1 MGVKGLWPLLE
12 PAARPTSLESLEGKR
27 LAVDASIWLHQ
38 FVKAMRD
45 REGNALPNAHVVGFL
60 RRICKLLFYGIK
72 PVFVFD
78 GSTPELKRK
87 TVAGRRERRERL
99 QDSAKKTAA
108 KILSAR
114 LKLAALGNT
123 TETGQTPSP
132 LTAEPL
138 SGAKRKRDAY
148 DLDVPAN
155 APARLQASN
164 QHDPR
169 LALRSEL
176 EGFVEE
182 HKEAVIDIDSDVFQA
197 LPIELQHEIILDLKN
212 KSRQTSWELLEEMT
226 RLAPTGIEFSQ
237 LQIDNLVRRNDL
249 MQKYMA
255 ISGMGHRAASL
266 QPSRIAGERS
276 REYILVRNDD
286 AAVGGWTMG
295 ATDENAA
302 ADAVVPL
309 GHAAATGQ
317 SDATS
322 HGSSKP
328 SDDEF
333 EEVPVDNLPVA
344 ATSLP
349 LEAPPALDARDIS
362 PPETISISDLPPN
375 HANFQSPPVY
385 NAVVTISEATSDEEE
400 DIEADEKVQD
410 AIAWREIQDWSG
422 QGAPVGNESL
432 APTVPSPELISASDT
447 IRPGPTPPVE
457 PTPILAHLPS
467 PRPTIMASVA
477 PPAPPLSPSH
487 QNNRPIES
495 ISLPKAQEVDWSA
508 LMQASVLQPAQPF
521 SARPAELTVAL
532 ADTKPTRPVATP
544 TTSPQRPPPSS
555 LVTTLTPSPKR
566 PSPARMR
573 HQLVTDIAAL
583 RQARNKADRQASAL
597 DNEMVADVQQLLM
610 LFGIPFVTAPSE
622 AEAECAFLDE
632 AQAVDGVVTD
642 DNDVFLF
649 GATRVY
655 RHLFNQTQSV
665 EYYQSADLRQE
676 LVLDQETL
684 IQLAYLLGS
693 DYTDGVHGV
702 GLVSAMEIVHLWP
715 SLAGL
720 QDFKAWWDACT
731 SPLADTKTL
740 VGTGPHA
747 ASRRRLCKLAQ
758 KVPLPSGF
766 PDPQVA
772 LAYQQPQVSQ
782 DAHATFVWGFPDLD
796 ALRDYL
802 ADKLGW
808 DQVKADQLLL
818 PIVQNMHRKSATM
831 AATTRREQPA
841 TLLDFFSPAI
851 SSATAAG
858 LPLGQRSVI
867 PGHKS
872 ERIRQIIAD
881 WKQARDLAATIVSD
895 EISPSS
901 SQARARSGEGGFAQT
916 QQSLSK
922 SLTAAGSDNYSTPSD
937 SSASDDEA
945 NGHQDSMGFKPVS
958 RRQRVATRQRTTT
971 RRAAKPGHR
980 PRARR

>member
-87 TVAGRRERRERL
+87 TVVGRRERRERL
-99 QDSAKKTAA
+99 QDSAKKTAT

-114 LKLAALGNT
+114 LKLAALKGT
-123 TETGQTPSP
+123 TDTGQSTGALSVG
-132 LTAEPL
+132 PL
-138 SGAKRKRDAY
+138 SGAKRKRDAF

-155 APARLQASN
+155 ASARLQASN
-164 QHDPR
+164 QRDPR

-182 HKEAVIDIDSDVFQA
+182 HKEAVIDIDSEVFQA

-212 KSRQTSWELLEEMT
+212 KSRQTSWERLEEMT

-237 LQIDNLVRRNDL
+237 LQIDNLVKRNDL
-249 MQKYMA
+249 MQKYMVV
-255 ISGMGHRAASL
+255 SGMNHRVASL

-276 REYILVRNDD
+276 REYILVRNDNT
-286 AAVGGWTMG
+286 AEGGWTMSTTG
-295 ATDENAA
+295 EDTA
-302 ADAVVPL
+302 ADSPTQL
-309 GHAAATGQ
+309 GPVTPGQ
-317 SDATS
+317 SVAAGN
-322 HGSSKP
+322 GSNEP

-333 EEVPVDNLPVA
+333 EEVPVDNLSA
-344 ATSLP
+344 TATSLP
-349 LEAPPALDARDIS
+349 LDLSPLFDAHGASTTEVISIPDS
-362 PPETISISDLPPN
+362 PPGHAGLPP
-375 HANFQSPPVY
+375 PPID
-385 NAVVTISEATSDEEE
+385 NGVVSISEASSEEE
-400 DIEADEKVQD
+400 DEADEEMQE
-410 AIAWREIQDWSG
+410 AIAWREIQDWSDKG
-422 QGAPVGNESL
+422 TLAAEEGL
-432 APTVPSPELISASDT
+432 APAVPSSDPIGPSDT
-447 IRPGPTPPVE
+447 TRPSPTPPIE
-457 PTPILAHLPS
+457 STPALAHSSS
-467 PRPTIMASVA
+467 PRSTITASVA
-477 PPAPPLSPSH
+477 LPPPLSPSH
-487 QNNRPIES
+487 QSNRPTQPAPP
-495 ISLPKAQEVDWSA
+495 PKAQEVDWSA
-508 LMQASVLQPAQPF
+508 LMQASVLQPAQP
-521 SARPAELTVAL
+521 SSPNPTENTAAPAGT
-532 ADTKPTRPVATP
+532 TPTRPVVTP
-544 TTSPQRPPPSS
+544 TTSPLRLPPTASAAAF
-555 LVTTLTPSPKR
+555 TPSPKR

-632 AQAVDGVVTD
+632 AHAVDGVVTD

-649 GATRVY
+649 GGTRVY
-655 RHLFNQTQSV
+655 RHLFNQTKSV
-665 EYYQSADLRQE
+665 EYYQSADLCKE
-676 LVLDQETL
+676 LVLNQETL

-702 GLVSAMEIVHLWP
+702 GLVLAMEIVHLWP

-731 SPLADTKTL
+731 APLADTKAL
-740 VGTGPHA
+740 IGTGPQA

-758 KVPLPSGF
+758 KVPLSSGF

-782 DAHATFVWGFPDLD
+782 DANAAFVWGFPDLD

-802 ADKLGW
+802 ADKLSW
-808 DQVKADQLLL
+808 DQAKADQLLL
-818 PIVQNMHRKSATM
+818 PIVQNMHRKP
-831 AATTRREQPA
+831 AAETVSTRREQPA
-841 TLLDFFSPAI
+841 TLLDFFSPTMNDP
-851 SSATAAG
+851 ATGG
-858 LPLGQRSVI
+858 LPLGHRSVI

-881 WKQARDLAATIVSD
+881 WKQTRDSSTIPPTVLSD
-895 EISPSS
+895 EASS
-901 SQARARSGEGGFAQT
+901 SSSHTQT
-916 QQSLSK
+916 QQSQGGFARARLPPSDW
-922 SLTAAGSDNYSTPSD
+922 SAAAASDDYSTPSD
-937 SSASDDEA
+937 SSASDAETDS
-945 NGHQDSMGFKPVS
+945 HQAAVDVKPVL
-958 RRQRVATRQRTTT
+958 RRQRPAPRQRTTT
-971 RRAAKPGHR
+971 LGRR
-980 PRARR
+980 RRTRR